1 VVVIQSGDN
10 LLITDSRDGSI
21 FSNGGGPIG
30 LATFCPG
37 EGNTNV
43 LASGSLTSRVT
54 SGLTGGPGYFN
65 KTGVFCPPQAVSG
78 GTGYGSAGLGGVR
91 GPGQDNWDMSLAKR
105 FKTYESQFVEVR
117 TEFFNAFNHP
127 QFGNP
132 AANVFL
138 GSFGQIGATS
148 VNPRLIQFAL
158 KYVF

>member
-1 VVVIQSGDN
+1 
-10 LLITDSRDGSI
+10 
-21 FSNGGGPIG
+21 
-30 LATFCPG
+30 
-37 EGNTNV
+37 
-43 LASGSLTSRVT
+43 
-54 SGLTGGPGYFN
+54 
-65 KTGVFCPPQAVSG
+65 
-78 GTGYGSAGLGGVR
+78 
-91 GPGQDNWDMSLAKR
+91 MSLAKR